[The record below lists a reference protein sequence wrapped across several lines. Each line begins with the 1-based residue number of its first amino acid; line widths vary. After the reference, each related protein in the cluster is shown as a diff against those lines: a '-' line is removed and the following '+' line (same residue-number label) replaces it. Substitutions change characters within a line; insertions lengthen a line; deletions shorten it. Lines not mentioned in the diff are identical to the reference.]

1 MIAELAQVSFR
12 FPPSVFVPV
21 ALGFFGLGT
30 GYLIYGPQ
38 ELLGFPKRD
47 QSVDR
52 SNGMWGIWMPGF
64 CQFLTGVFLFVGL
77 TWFQVFTGNKA
88 LYMAALV
95 FSAYG
100 IHWFAMGWNRY
111 RSTDV
116 RPDGFMTI
124 PFIIISVLGLT
135 VFFDAGDWPLGALF
149 SGLTAVYVA
158 EFFASFGIG
167 ARPAGAGRE
176 RVNLGEKG
184 LGAAHVP
191 TGLWLMYL
199 TFATV
204 LNVASGF
211 TLPT

>member
-1 MIAELAQVSFR
+1 MIAQIAVG
-12 FPPSVFVPV
+12 FPPSVFAPV

-64 CQFLTGVFLFVGL
+64 CQFLVGVFLFVGL
-77 TWFQVFTGNKA
+77 TWFPVFTGNKA
-88 LYMAALV
+88 LYMAALA

-111 RSTDV
+111 RSTDI
-116 RPDGFMTI
+116 RPNGFMAI
-124 PFIIISVLGLT
+124 PFMIISVLGLT
-135 VFFDAGDWPLGALF
+135 VFYDAGDWPLGVLF

-158 EFFASFGIG
+158 EFFASFRIG
-167 ARPAGAGRE
+167 VRQTGVGRE
-176 RVNLGEKG
+176 PVSLGEKA
-184 LGAAHVP
+184 LGVAHVL